1 MVFSSLIF
9 LFLFLPS
16 VNLTYFLFLK
26 RIRIQNF
33 ILALSSL
40 AFYYWGEKDHIFIML
55 ACIFI
60 NYLCGI
66 LIHDSQN
73 EKYRKLYLIT
83 SVIASLSLLIYFKYF
98 NFFIAAANHFL
109 NLNLTNFSKIVLP
122 LGISFYTF
130 HSLSYVIDVYW
141 KKVQAERNLITFV
154 GYVSLFPQ
162 LVAGPI
168 VRYCDIRHSFYRR
181 YITRAGFRNGIL
193 RFCFGLGKKVIIANE
208 VARIADIVFSLPTTD
223 LTFTLAWLGAIA
235 YALQIYFD
243 FSGYSDMAIGIGLM
257 FGFRYKENFRF
268 PYNSLSIQEFWRK
281 WHISLSSWFR
291 DYVYIPLGGNRKS
304 KMRTYSN
311 LLIVFGLCGF
321 WHGASYTFIFW
332 GLFHG
337 LFLILERTSFGTLIN
352 HLPKLLRHAYVM
364 LVVIVGWVFFR
375 EEHITQAFSFLK
387 AMFLPNDLSLKAIEG
402 SLNLILIAIYFTG
415 IILAFGTTE
424 RIKNSICT
432 KQYKAWIV
440 GYRQVSI
447 FMALVILFLATL
459 SLSNNSYN
467 PFLYF
472 KF

>member
-16 VNLTYFLFLK
+16 VNLSYFLFLK
-26 RIRIQNF
+26 RIRIQNL

-40 AFYYWGEKDHIFIML
+40 VFYYWGEKDHIFIML
-55 ACIFI
+55 ACIII

-66 LIHDSQN
+66 LINDSQDK
-73 EKYRKLYLIT
+73 KYRKFYLIT
-83 SVIASLSLLIYFKYF
+83 SIVASLSLLIYFKYF
-98 NFFIAAANHFL
+98 NFFISTANQFL
-109 NLNLTNFSKIVLP
+109 NLNITNFGKIALP

-141 KKVQAERNLITFV
+141 KKFPAERNFINFV

-181 YITRAGFRNGIL
+181 YITLAGFRNGIL
-193 RFCFGLGKKVIIANE
+193 RFCFGLGKKVLIANE
-208 VARIADIVFSLPTTD
+208 VGRIADIVFNLPTMD
-223 LTFTLAWLGAIA
+223 LTFGIAWLGAIA
-235 YALQIYFD
+235 YTLQIYFD

-268 PYNSLSIQEFWRK
+268 PYNALSIQEFWRK

-304 KMRTYSN
+304 KMRTYLN
-311 LLIVFGLCGF
+311 LLLVFGLCGF

-337 LFLILERTSFGTLIN
+337 LFLVLERTSFGVFLS
-352 HLPKLLRHAYVM
+352 HLPKFLRHAYV
-364 LVVIVGWVFFR
+364 LVIVTIGWVFFR
-375 EEHITQAFSFLK
+375 EEQIGQAFSFLK
-387 AMFLPNDLSLKAIEG
+387 VMFFTNDLSLTVIEE
-402 SLNLILIAIYFTG
+402 SLNQMLMLIYFIG
-415 IILAFGTTE
+415 ALLAFGTTE
-424 RIKNSICT
+424 KIKDFLVA
-432 KQYKAWIV
+432 KQYKKWIV
-440 GYRQVSI
+440 SYRQLSI
-447 FMALVILFLATL
+447 FMALIILFIATL

>member
-55 ACIFI
+55 ACILI

-66 LIHDSQN
+66 LINDSQV
-73 EKYRKLYLIT
+73 EKYRKFYLTT
-83 SVIASLSLLIYFKYF
+83 SIVSSLSLLMYFKYF
-98 NFFIAAANHFL
+98 NFFISTANDFL
-109 NLNLTNFSKIVLP
+109 NLNLNNFGKIALP

-141 KKVQAERNLITFV
+141 RKFPAERNFITFV

-181 YITRAGFRNGIL
+181 FITRAGFRNGIL

-208 VARIADIVFSLPTTD
+208 VGRIADIVFNLPTTD
-223 LTFTLAWLGAIA
+223 LTFGLTWLGAVA
-235 YALQIYFD
+235 YTLQIYFD

-257 FGFRYKENFRF
+257 FGFKYKENFRF

-304 KMRTYSN
+304 TMRTYFN

-321 WHGASYTFIFW
+321 WHGANYTFIFW

-337 LFLILERTSFGTLIN
+337 LFLILERTSFGKFISN
-352 HLPKLLRHAYVM
+352 LPKFLRHIYVL
-364 LVVIVGWVFFR
+364 LVVIIGWVFFR
-375 EEHITQAFSFLK
+375 EENMGEAFSFLRI
-387 AMFLPNDLSLKAIEG
+387 MFLPNDFSLKVIEG
-402 SLNLILIAIYFTG
+402 SLNFVLIATYFMG
-415 IILAFGTTE
+415 VILAFGMTE
-424 RIKNSICT
+424 RIKNFIVT
-432 KQYKAWIV
+432 KQYKKLIV
-440 GYRQVSI
+440 SYRQVSI
-447 FMALVILFLATL
+447 FMALIILFIATL